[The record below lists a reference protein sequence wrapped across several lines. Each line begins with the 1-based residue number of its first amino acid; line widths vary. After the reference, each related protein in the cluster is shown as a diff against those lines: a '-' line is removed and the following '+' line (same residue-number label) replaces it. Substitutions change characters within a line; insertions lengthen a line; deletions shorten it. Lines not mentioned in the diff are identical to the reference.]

1 MDIIYKGKKPE
12 LDLPYFGRQSRFFE
26 FFEQCITPYLNKYGK
41 EDIVNGNFEYIDK
54 GLNFRPFPP
63 SFSILENKAIKA
75 DKDKYRKFKL
85 CDIYSKFLDKNNFTL
100 FDTNDYANPLYF
112 PLIAKIANVEDI
124 VSKHQI
130 GKMIYTTLNKRFFK
144 THYQFQ

>member
-63 SFSILENKAIKA
+63 SFSL
-75 DKDKYRKFKL
+75 
-85 CDIYSKFLDKNNFTL
+85 
-100 FDTNDYANPLYF
+100 
-112 PLIAKIANVEDI
+112 KIR
-124 VSKHQI
+124 Q
-130 GKMIYTTLNKRFFK
+130 
-144 THYQFQ
+144 